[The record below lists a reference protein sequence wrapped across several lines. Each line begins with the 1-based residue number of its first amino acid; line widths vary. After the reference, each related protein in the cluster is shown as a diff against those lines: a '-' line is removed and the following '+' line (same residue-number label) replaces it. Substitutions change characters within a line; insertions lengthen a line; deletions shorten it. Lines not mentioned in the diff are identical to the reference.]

1 MHMKKTLLSLLVGFT
16 VSTHAVAEDL
26 AQIYQQA
33 LQSDPATLNSKASR
47 DAAYS
52 GIDIGRSSLLPQL
65 SLTVTESQTR
75 GDIFSDVNLFTATLD
90 QTIYDHAVW
99 QRFGRAELVAS
110 QADAT
115 YGQAM
120 QNLISRTTQAYFDV
134 LSAQDDLEFAK
145 AEKRAIA
152 RQLEQTKQRFD
163 VGLTAITDVHE
174 AQAQYDNAEASEIS
188 AQYELEKSHEGLWE
202 ITGKYHKDISP
213 LNTKMFSAS
222 MPAPNNIVSWSQKAE
237 EHNMQLAAT
246 KIGMDIAKKDIDI
259 ARSGHYPTLG
269 FRGTYNSNDTEG
281 QSSDAAIGQST
292 DRVNSTTLNFQLSI
306 PIYQGGNNVANTE
319 QARHNYV
326 AASEER
332 ERIYRSVVRDV
343 RSNFFDVTSAIARI
357 KALDQAVVS
366 AESALKAT
374 EAGFEV
380 GTRTIVD
387 VLDSTRN
394 LYDAKRNLASA
405 RYNYINSVLSLKL
418 AAGTLGESDVNEINQ
433 GLVKN

>member
-1 MHMKKTLLSLLVGFT
+1 MHMKKTLLSLLVGFA

-47 DAAYS
+47 DAAYA
-52 GIDIGRSSLLPQL
+52 GIDLSRAALLPQL
-65 SLTVTESQTR
+65 SLTVTQSQTR
-75 GDIFSDVNLFTATLD
+75 GDIFSDVNVFSGTL
-90 QTIYDHAVW
+90 QQSIYNYANW
-99 QRFGRAELVAS
+99 ENLARAELVAS
-110 QADAT
+110 QADAN
-115 YGQAM
+115 YGRAM
-120 QNLISRTTQAYFDV
+120 QDLILRTTQAYFTV
-134 LSAQDDLEFAK
+134 LRTQDDLEFAK

-202 ITGKYHKDISP
+202 ITGKYHKDISA
-213 LNTKMFSAS
+213 LNTDLFSAS
-222 MPAPNNIVSWSQKAE
+222 MPAPNNIVSWGERAE
-237 EHNMQLAAT
+237 ENNMQLAAT
-246 KIGMDIAKKDIDI
+246 KIAVDIAKKDIEI

-269 FRGTYNSNDTEG
+269 LQGSYQSNDTEG

-292 DRVNSTTLNFQLSI
+292 DRVNATSFSVQLSI
-306 PIYQGGNNVANTE
+306 PIYEGGQNVASTQ
-319 QARHNYV
+319 QARHNFV

-343 RSNFFDVTSAIARI
+343 RSNYFDVTSAIARI
-357 KALDQAVVS
+357 RALEQAVVS
-366 AESALKAT
+366 AESALNAT

-394 LYDAKRNLASA
+394 LYDAKRNLAGA
-405 RYNYINSVLSLKL
+405 RYNYITSVLSLKL
-418 AAGTLGESDVNEINQ
+418 AAGTLSEKDVNEINQ
-433 GLVKN
+433 GLVKG